1 MEKRLLGML
10 LCCIMMIG
18 MLPVSAAAASEER
31 TCTLTADD
39 SNAACGW
46 LTGKIEAS
54 TIDTVPFI
62 GTDSTG
68 TYSLYTADAGVTLTV
83 AEDLVGSDYRYTYSA
98 CLIRRDFAD
107 DGSVDWTHLEDYE
120 GNPQV
125 FTAADGAVKLPDG
138 AYCLEINC
146 EKTPLIAPAGSAA
159 SYTPVRVFLRVGLG
173 KNIVNPFTD
182 VPAGSYFCTPVL
194 WAVDK
199 GITSGTSAS
208 TFSPDDTC
216 TRSQII
222 TFLYRAAGC
231 PLPKEETEI
240 IDVPAAAYYYMAVQW
255 AAENGMFEGNHF
267 QPDAPCTRQMAVDFM
282 WKANGSPGCEI
293 SIPFADIDS
302 HQKAP
307 VAWALQLGI
316 TAGTSKSTFSPND
329 ACTRGQIVTFLFRA
343 LPSNHY

>member
-39 SNAACGW
+39 SNATCGW
-46 LTGKIEAS
+46 LTGKIKVS

-68 TYSLYTADAGVTLTV
+68 TYSLYTADAGVTMTV

-208 TFSPDDTC
+208 TFSP
-216 TRSQII
+216 
-222 TFLYRAAGC
+222 
-231 PLPKEETEI
+231 
-240 IDVPAAAYYYMAVQW
+240 VPAAKSLPSSIAPLDVPSRRRKQRSSMYLPLPTITWLSSGLPKTECLRVTTSSRTPPVPARWPLISCGRPMEA
-255 AAENGMFEGNHF
+255 
-267 QPDAPCTRQMAVDFM
+267 PDVRSAFPLLISTPTRRRLSHGPSSLA
-282 WKANGSPGCEI
+282 SPRVH
-293 SIPFADIDS
+293 P
-302 HQKAP
+302 KAP
-307 VAWALQLGI
+307 SLQTMPAPAARSSPFSSVHCLPII
-316 TAGTSKSTFSPND
+316 TNS
-329 ACTRGQIVTFLFRA
+329 I
-343 LPSNHY
+343 